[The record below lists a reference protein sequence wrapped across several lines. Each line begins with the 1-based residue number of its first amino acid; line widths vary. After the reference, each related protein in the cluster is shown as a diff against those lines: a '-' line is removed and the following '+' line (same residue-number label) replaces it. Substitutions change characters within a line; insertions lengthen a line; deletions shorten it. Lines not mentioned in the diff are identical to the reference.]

1 MRYYIINSDG
11 KEVAFD
17 VASIETTRA
26 GVVGLNVATP
36 EKTSKQFFVKSLAN
50 NHYISEDEVKW
61 QKIPKISSA
70 QGLVNV
76 TEALKVYRGFK
87 PSGLFGA
94 NAGALVTDMP
104 GKIAKVM
111 TQEGA
116 TVSKG
121 DTLLILEAM
130 KMENEIKAGVD
141 GIVKTV
147 HVKEG
152 QTVETGFLMIE
163 IDE

>member
-1 MRYYIINSDG
+1 MRYYIVNSEG
-11 KEVAFD
+11 KEVVFD
-17 VASIETTRA
+17 VSSIETTKS
-26 GVVGLNVATP
+26 GTLGLNVSTN
-36 EKTSKQFFVKSLAN
+36 KNKSKQFYIKSLAN
-50 NHYISEDEVKW
+50 NYYFSQDEITWEKL
-61 QKIPKISSA
+61 PKISSS

-76 TEALKVYRGFK
+76 SEALKVYRGFK
-87 PSGLFGA
+87 PSGLYNA
-94 NAGALVTDMP
+94 SAGALVTDMP
-104 GKIAKVM
+104 GKISKIM

-141 GIVKTV
+141 GVVKAL

-152 QTVETGFLMIE
+152 QAVEAGYLMLEIE
-163 IDE
+163 E